1 MCAVEHDVA
10 ECPHK
15 NDMFSIQITD
25 VLSGAHAFSL
35 NVTRVWER
43 FMEEEV
49 AAVKRVVTDHSAD
62 QTEAEES
69 TGAADSI

>member
-1 MCAVEHDVA
+1 
-10 ECPHK
+10 
-15 NDMFSIQITD
+15 
-25 VLSGAHAFSL
+25 
-35 NVTRVWER
+35 
-43 FMEEEV
+43 MEEEV